1 MRGLQLLA
9 LGMLAIPLPAAAAPD
24 WSQAQTVTVR
34 MLDDRFV
41 PDRLTFRHGV
51 VYRLHLENA
60 GRELHEFTA
69 PDFLAAI
76 EKKNPEVIGS
86 YGAEIV
92 LEPGQQKDL
101 YFVAPAAARYKL
113 TCSDHEWDG
122 MIGEIVVE

>member
-1 MRGLQLLA
+1 MRGRHLLA
-9 LGMLAIPLPAAAAPD
+9 LGLLALPSPAAAAPD
-24 WSQAQTVTVR
+24 WSQAETVTVR

-51 VYRLHLENA
+51 VYRLHLENG

-76 EKKNPEVIGS
+76 EKRNPEVIGS

-92 LEPGQQKDL
+92 VEPGQQKDL

-113 TCSDHEWDG
+113 ACSDHEWDG